1 MPSENINIVQP
12 YIPSVGETLMGA
24 GNYARQL
31 EMENKQLREQLYE
44 YEQPLNRPCMKVVVE
59 MMMAI
64 LRNGNITQANTDRS
78 KIARAIAFVSGFS
91 ERKIYECIADGKP
104 LASCHEADWKQAQK
118 LLSELTFAL
127 PEKSEL

>member
-1 MPSENINIVQP
+1 MISENANMVSP
-12 YIPSVGETLMGA
+12 SIPSVAETMMGM
-24 GNYARQL
+24 GGYAYKL

-44 YEQPLNRPCMKVVVE
+44 YEHPLNRPSMKVVVE

-64 LRNGNITQANTDRS
+64 LKNANITQATTDRS